1 LKSQIVISSWGGL
14 RRAYPYVFT
23 EQGIAILSSVLRSK
37 RAIEVNIAIM
47 RTFVRLREMISSS
60 KVLARRLTDLEKKY
74 DDQFQVVFEAI
85 HELMTEPTPKFLR
98 IGFKT

>member
-1 LKSQIVISSWGGL
+1 M
-14 RRAYPYVFT
+14 
-23 EQGIAILSSVLRSK
+23 LSGVLRSK

-74 DDQFQVVFEAI
+74 DGQFQASS
-85 HELMTEPTPKFLR
+85 HS
-98 IGFKT
+98 